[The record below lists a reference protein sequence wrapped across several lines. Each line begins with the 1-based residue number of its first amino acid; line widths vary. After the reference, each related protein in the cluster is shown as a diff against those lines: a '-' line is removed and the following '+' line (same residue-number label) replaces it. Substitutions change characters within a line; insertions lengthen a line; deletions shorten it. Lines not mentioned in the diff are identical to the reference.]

1 MIHTFLL
8 THFDLIIYVFLQ
20 MFEAHIRK
28 QEEPKIQDSKKSEPP
43 KVNVVK
49 ETTTDD
55 TKPLERQNSNIQ
67 TGTGNIRK
75 QSSIEKEIDQKEMEL
90 EKSKTKSSSVLD
102 NNIFR

>member
-1 MIHTFLL
+1 
-8 THFDLIIYVFLQ
+8 

-49 ETTTDD
+49 ETTDEA
-55 TKPLERQNSNIQ
+55 KPLERQNSNIQ
-67 TGTGNIRK
+67 TGTGNIQK
-75 QSSIEKEIDQKEMEL
+75 QSSIEKEMDQKEMEL

>member
-1 MIHTFLL
+1 
-8 THFDLIIYVFLQ
+8 